1 MEQEAMHGAVTPER
15 ERRIRAALADVT
27 ARTTAMPSEV
37 FLGRKHWPTTWS
49 PDMEFK
55 RNSSFHSLL
64 RTPPKTSGP
73 VSAPKLGAILRSS
86 PRKRLLLGEVERI
99 PLTPEKIDF
108 SDISTPE
115 KFKITSPIKST
126 PPMKK
131 SRLEKLTK
139 FSGPI
144 DAALKGLSRTQLISV
159 IKNIT
164 YTHPEIEEEIR
175 REMPTPDLAPL
186 EERLSYLKLNIFKS
200 LPTSRLTSITDSPAY
215 SRVATHLDAFKK
227 CVVEQGKILVE
238 SQHWESVIRYVFL
251 AWTYVRATPVWDNE
265 PHNTQRIQCF
275 KALTNFCMSALKKG
289 DLSQDFL
296 IDVQDKLQGMVTDN
310 DDIQTC
316 LKHIQGQLQV

>member
-1 MEQEAMHGAVTPER
+1 MQSISTG
-15 ERRIRAALADVT
+15 LLD
-27 ARTTAMPSEV
+27 
-37 FLGRKHWPTTWS
+37 RKHWPTTWS

-64 RTPPKTSGP
+64 RTPPKTASP

-115 KFKITSPIKST
+115 KFKITSPMKST

-164 YTHPEIEEEIR
+164 YTHPEIEEETQR
-175 REMPTPDLAPL
+175 DADA
-186 EERLSYLKLNIFKS
+186 RLSPARGEIELFEVEYLQESADITIDFNNRLACLLPRCDTFGCIQKVCRGTREGFGGISALGVCYS
-200 LPTSRLTSITDSPAY
+200 LFFSRMDLS
-215 SRVATHLDAFKK
+215 
-227 CVVEQGKILVE
+227 
-238 SQHWESVIRYVFL
+238 
-251 AWTYVRATPVWDNE
+251 
-265 PHNTQRIQCF
+265 
-275 KALTNFCMSALKKG
+275 LKKG

-296 IDVQDKLQGMVTDN
+296 IDVQDKLQDMVTDS

-316 LKHIQGQLQV
+316 LKHIQGQLQE